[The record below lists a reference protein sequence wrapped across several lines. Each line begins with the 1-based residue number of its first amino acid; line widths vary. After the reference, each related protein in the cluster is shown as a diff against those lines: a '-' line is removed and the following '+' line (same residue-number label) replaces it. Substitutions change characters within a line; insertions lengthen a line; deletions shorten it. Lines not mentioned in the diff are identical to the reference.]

1 MNNIL
6 HFLIAILLVLG
17 FLGKVKAENTSYMF
31 QNVAVAEGL
40 SDLVVNTIYKDS
52 SGFVWLGT
60 NTSLERFDGIRLKHY
75 PIKGENETLKRV
87 YAVAETSNNELW
99 VGTGFGLWRMNRK
112 EDELEHI
119 APEMIDMPVKSLL
132 YDGKQTL
139 YIGTD
144 KGLYL
149 YCDGNISC
157 RLFDDN
163 IFSRKNQVSA
173 LAADDT
179 GLIWVATAEGLACL
193 DTKKL
198 TSVFYAYHTGFSAV
212 TVIGDTVYLGT
223 DDEGLI
229 AFSKQDQAFRPYVDI
244 GCAVISSLSSDGK
257 DLLYVGTDGN
267 GVHFISVATATVVH
281 SFTHKSGDNG
291 TIRSNSV
298 YSVLVDRDGLIW
310 FGFYQLGF
318 GYTLYQSHL
327 FQVYQYQKLFDS
339 RNISVRTFTFHE
351 NEKVIGSREG
361 LFFIDEEKGRFRS
374 YKMPQ
379 LRANLILSTCY
390 ADGIYYIGT
399 YGGGMYTLDA
409 RTLKLED
416 FSSEYPDPF
425 LKGHIFCIRLDYQ
438 NQLWIGTSNGLY
450 CYRGKQLVAH
460 YTAANSKLP
469 EGNVYEIFF
478 DSSSKGWICT
488 EKGMCIWDPSSASLK
503 SDVFPEGFI
512 HKDKIRMVFEDSSH
526 HLYFLPEKGELF
538 TSDLQ
543 MNTFYRINTGL
554 LAGKTLMSIAED
566 PEGWLWITTGNG
578 MYRYD
583 KKETVIPYGFTDGIP
598 SLIFIN
604 CSSYREKNGMM
615 WFGNSKGLLSLDTKH
630 NGLQRNYPYR
640 FVISGI
646 KINGTEVS
654 GGKAKDGFWSR
665 LELDESQRNITLQL
679 SDLTYTDPTNISYEY
694 LLEGESDE
702 WTSVQGNAEVSFY
715 NLPSG
720 DYRFRVRRIGS
731 MESETS
737 MQIQIDSDRVWKV
750 GTAVIIVFLM
760 LGGGLFYV
768 RLKRLKSKKNEEN
781 QVLDN
786 NLNSSSLLIPEPDCL
801 PSIDEDQERKINS
814 INEIEFKDIEEVED
828 KYKTNKVSP
837 EECKRLLKLLDRVMH
852 QQKPYKNPDLKLI
865 DLAQLIG
872 TTPHVLSYVFNQYL
886 KRNYYDYVNE
896 YRVAEFKELIVQ
908 EEFSKYTLSA
918 LAELCGFSS
927 RASFFRYFKR
937 MTGVT
942 PNEYIKGLEK

>member
-1 MNNIL
+1 MNNIIQ
-6 HFLIAILLVLG
+6 FLIAIFLVFS

-40 SDLVVNTIYKDS
+40 SDLVVNTIYKDC

-75 PIKGENETLKRV
+75 PIKGENESLKRV
-87 YAVAETSNNELW
+87 YAVTETTGQELW

-112 EDELEHI
+112 EDALERI
-119 APEMIDMPVKSLL
+119 APEMINVPVKYLL
-132 YDGKQTL
+132 YDGKEVL

-144 KGLYL
+144 KGLYV
-149 YCDGNISC
+149 YHEGNIRHC
-157 RLFDDN
+157 LFDKN
-163 IFSRKNQVSA
+163 IFSHKNQVSA
-173 LAADDT
+173 LATD
-179 GLIWVATAEGLACL
+179 AEGIIWITTADGLVRL
-193 DTKKL
+193 DPKDL
-198 TSVFYAYHTGFSAV
+198 TSTSYTYHTGFSAV

-223 DDEGLI
+223 NSEGLV
-229 AFSKQDQAFRPYVDI
+229 AFDKNTQVFRPYVDI

-267 GVHFISVATATVVH
+267 GVHFISVAATEVIH

-327 FQVYQYQKLFDS
+327 FQVYRYQKLFDS
-339 RNISVRTFTFHE
+339 RNVSVRTFTFHDT
-351 NEKVIGSREG
+351 EKVIGSREG
-361 LFFIDEEKGRFRS
+361 LFFIDEEKGRFQS

-390 ADGIYYIGT
+390 ADGTYYIGT

-409 RTLKLED
+409 KTLKIED

-425 LKGHIFCIRLDYQ
+425 LRGHIFCIRIDVQ
-438 NQLWIGTSNGLY
+438 KRLWIGTSNGLY
-450 CYRGKQLVAH
+450 CYQGKKLVAH
-460 YTAANSKLP
+460 YTSANSKLP

-478 DSSSKGWICT
+478 DSSLKGWICT

-503 SDVFPEGFI
+503 SDVFPEGFV
-512 HKDKIRMVFEDSSH
+512 HRDKIRMVFEDSSH
-526 HLYFLPEKGELF
+526 NLYFLPEKGELF

-543 MNTFYRINTGL
+543 MSKFYRINTGL
-554 LAGKTLMSIAED
+554 LADKTLMSIAED
-566 PEGWLWITTGNG
+566 PEGWLWITTENG

-604 CSSYREKNGMM
+604 CPSFREKEGMM

-630 NGLQRNYPYR
+630 RGLQRNYPYR
-640 FVISGI
+640 LVISGI
-646 KINGTEVS
+646 KVNGADVNR
-654 GGKAKDGFWSR
+654 GKTKDGFWSQ
-665 LELDESQRNITLQL
+665 LELNESQRNITLQL
-679 SDLTYTDPTNISYEY
+679 SDLTYTDPTNVSYEY
-694 LLEGESDE
+694 LLEGVSEG

-715 NLPSG
+715 NLPAG
-720 DYRFRVRRIGS
+720 DYRFRVRRIGHLD
-731 MESETS
+731 SETT
-737 MQIQIDSDRVWKV
+737 MLIRIDSGWMWKAGV
-750 GTAVIIVFLM
+750 CIVVL
-760 LGGGLFYV
+760 LLSGGLIYIGFRRYKG
-768 RLKRLKSKKNEEN
+768 LHDKKSRTQSDTLDLFPMPAPESAADSLDEEN
-781 QVLDN
+781 KEKKMNDTESV
-786 NLNSSSLLIPEPDCL
+786 
-801 PSIDEDQERKINS
+801 
-814 INEIEFKDIEEVED
+814 EEAED

-852 QQKPYKNPDLKLI
+852 QQKPYKKTDLKLV

-872 TTPHVLSYVFNQYL
+872 TTPHVLSYVFNQYM

-896 YRVAEFKELIVQ
+896 FRVAEFKELIAQ